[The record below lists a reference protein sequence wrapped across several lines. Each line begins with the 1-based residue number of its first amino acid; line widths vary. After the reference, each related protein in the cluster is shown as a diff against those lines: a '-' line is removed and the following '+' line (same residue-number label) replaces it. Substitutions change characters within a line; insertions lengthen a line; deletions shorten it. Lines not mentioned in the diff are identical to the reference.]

1 MKKLFIL
8 AAMSIYL
15 AASATLVCAETPD
28 EIMKTAVQLY
38 QNADYDLAA
47 EQFKKYV
54 SSFPADPH
62 VADALDGL
70 AESDFARGSVR
81 ESLDDLRETACLV
94 PGVREGAGREAPPW
108 RLPLY
113 PQGIREGGGGVQ
125 GFPSRTTP
133 IKNPR
138 RRAVHD
144 RAQLY

>member
-54 SSFPADPH
+54 GLFPAGTGTSPTPLM
-62 VADALDGL
+62 AWPNPISPGARCANRSKTFEKLLASYPASEKAPDAK
-70 AESDFARGSVR
+70 
-81 ESLDDLRETACLV
+81 LRLGDCHYILKEYEKAV
-94 PGVREGAGREAPPW
+94 EAYKAFL
-108 RLPLY
+108 RALP
-113 PQGIREGGGGVQ
+113 R
-125 GFPSRTTP
+125 
-133 IKNPR
+133 
-138 RRAVHD
+138 
-144 RAQLY
+144 